1 MWHHSHASVDR
12 VGRCKTHAHHCY
24 VHMDTPFSSAKCLF
38 YYKRSASSMMDFP
51 SEADEV
57 ELWDLLCLISQGDI
71 QYPACNRGLSPGPS
85 GVIWWHFFTIPTFS
99 MGLINR
105 CWRSTSEMWSLARI
119 FKQIKMV
126 LLSGPQWFPTHFLC
140 IPNFLFYIYHVY
152 LLKMS
157 PSSAQEETLWP
168 MWCLYDPGV
177 CLRVSSH
184 QLCVFGSS
192 RWRPICLQPLGADE
206 SPEFHSFSPIWK
218 WLSSRDLDLVC
229 HISPC
234 LC

>member
-12 VGRCKTHAHHCY
+12 VGRCTTHAHHCY
-24 VHMDTPFSSAKCLF
+24 VHMDTQFSSAKCLF
-38 YYKRSASSMMDFP
+38 YYKRSASSMTDSP

-57 ELWDLLCLISQGDI
+57 ELWDLLCLISQ
-71 QYPACNRGLSPGPS
+71 YPACNRGLSPAPS
-85 GVIWWHFFTIPTFS
+85 GVIAPWRHFLQNPPSHWVWSTDVGAAPLRCGALHAS
-99 MGLINR
+99 SNR
-105 CWRSTSEMWSLARI
+105 SKRFCC
-119 FKQIKMV
+119 
-126 LLSGPQWFPTHFLC
+126 GPRWFPTHFLC

-152 LLKMS
+152 LLKRS
-157 PSSAQEETLWP
+157 PSSAQEEALWL
-168 MWCLYDPGV
+168 MWCLYDQGV

-192 RWRPICLQPLGADE
+192 RWRPICLQPFGADE
-206 SPEFHSFSPIWK
+206 SPEFHSSSPIWK
-218 WLSSRDLDLVC
+218 WLSSCDLDLVC

>member
-1 MWHHSHASVDR
+1 MGRTALQMDVTSLPCKCWQGGKMYNTCTSLLRAHGHTVFISKMFILLQTFCQFHDRFPLWGWWSWTLGFALSHQSGWRSVPIMQQGVVTR
-12 VGRCKTHAHHCY
+12 AIRGH
-24 VHMDTPFSSAKCLF
+24 
-38 YYKRSASSMMDFP
+38 RSLGS
-51 SEADEV
+51 
-57 ELWDLLCLISQGDI
+57 
-71 QYPACNRGLSPGPS
+71 
-85 GVIWWHFFTIPTFS
+85 
-99 MGLINR
+99 INR
-105 CWRSTSEMWSLARI
+105 CWRRTSEMWSLARI
-119 FKQIKMV
+119 FEQIKMI
-126 LLSGPQWFPTHFLC
+126 LLSGPWWFPTHFLC

-157 PSSAQEETLWP
+157 PSSAQEEALWL

-177 CLRVSSH
+177 HLRVSSH

-192 RWRPICLQPLGADE
+192 RWRPICLQTFGADE
-206 SPEFHSFSPIWK
+206 SPEFHSCSPIWK